1 MIGPQTSFDL
11 VHVGKCGG
19 GTVVQELVPRGYQ
32 FEKFHLRRPVAAAD
46 RRFVILVRDPVA
58 RFVSAYNWRQLVMHE
73 ESFPAVG
80 SEDPVK
86 RLRHDTERAFLSLF
100 PDVNTFAEKL
110 VAGGTWDVSPIT
122 TLMQLIGHVPQ
133 GFAWYLDEL
142 LDRIEPGQLLGV
154 LATERFADDFESL
167 FGFRP
172 TASRHRNEAS
182 LPTNLSPA
190 GRANLVRQFA
200 GEYRTLARLA
210 DLARRA
216 GRPMSMEYVAA

>member
-19 GTVVQELVPRGYQ
+19 GTVLQELTAKGYR
-32 FEKFHLRRPVAAAD
+32 FEHFHLRRPVVAAD

-58 RFVSAYNWRQLVMHE
+58 RFVSAYNWRRHLYE
-73 ESFPAVG
+73 ESLLAASPD
-80 SEDPVK
+80 DPVM
-86 RLRHDTERAFLSLF
+86 RLRHDTEREFLSLF
-100 PDVNTFAEKL
+100 SDVNAFAEKL

-133 GFAWYLDEL
+133 GFAWYLNEL

-154 LATERFADDFESL
+154 IATERFADDFESL

-172 TASRHRNEAS
+172 TASQHRNGAA
-182 LPTNLSPA
+182 LPTSLSPA
-190 GRANLVRQFA
+190 GRSNLVRQFA

-210 DLARRA
+210 DLARRS
-216 GRPMSMEYVAA
+216 GRPMSLEYLAA